1 MLSKAEQTEIETHI
15 EHARTRS
22 SGVIEA
28 LRVVQKHRGWISD
41 EAVREVAEFLGMTSD
56 EVDSVATLYNRI
68 FRKPVGKHVIHV
80 CDSISCWVMGS
91 DSVKEKL
98 ARKLAVSAGETSADG
113 MFTLLP
119 VDCLGACHK
128 APVMLVDG
136 ELYEKLSDERI
147 EEILNEIRAK
157 E

>member
-1 MLSKAEQTEIETHI
+1 MLSEAERTEIESQI
-15 EHARTRS
+15 EHGRTRS

-41 EAVREVAEFLGMTSD
+41 EAVGEIAELLGMTSD
-56 EVDSVATLYNRI
+56 EVDSVATFYNRI
-68 FRKPVGKHVIHV
+68 FRKPVGRHVIHV

-91 DSVKEKL
+91 ESVKQQL
-98 ARKLAVSAGETSADG
+98 ARKLAVSDGGTSSDG

-136 ELYEKLSDERI
+136 ELYEELSDERI
-147 EEILNEIRAK
+147 EKILNEIRAK

>member
-1 MLSKAEQTEIETHI
+1 MLSEAERTEIESQI

-22 SGVIEA
+22 SGLIEA

-41 EAVREVAEFLGMTSD
+41 EAVGEIAEFLGMTSA
-56 EVDSVATLYNRI
+56 EVDSVATFYNRI

-91 DSVKEKL
+91 ESVKQLL
-98 ARKLAVSAGETSADG
+98 ARNLTVSDGGTSSDG

-128 APVMLVDG
+128 APVMLIDG
-136 ELYEKLSDERI
+136 ELYEELSDERI
-147 EEILNEIRAK
+147 ENILNEIRAK

>member
-1 MLSKAEQTEIETHI
+1 MLSEAERTEIESQI

-22 SGVIEA
+22 SGLIEA

-41 EAVREVAEFLGMTSD
+41 EAVGEIAEFLGMTSA
-56 EVDSVATLYNRI
+56 EVDSVATFYNRI

-91 DSVKEKL
+91 ESVKQLL
-98 ARKLAVSAGETSADG
+98 ARKLTVSDGGTSSDG

-128 APVMLVDG
+128 APVMLIDG
-136 ELYEKLSDERI
+136 ELYEELSDERI
-147 EEILNEIRAK
+147 ENILNEIRAK